1 MQLFSRKTK
10 PKKYLLVI
18 DIGTEF
24 VKALVFRIERGISEQ
39 GDIKDQG
46 AVIGFGRQRQ
56 LPGSMLAG
64 AVADIDGVTSTCQKA
79 IEQAS
84 QMARV
89 KPKKAIVGI
98 AGEFIKGATTNF
110 VCPRDNPGEPI
121 DLAELQNIIQRVQWK
136 AYDRTR
142 RQLGNET
149 CCPEI
154 EIKPINALLT
164 DIRIDGYQVTNPLG
178 FQGKEIFLGIFN
190 VYAPLVHLRAVENI
204 TAKLK
209 LDLLSIAA
217 EPYALTKVSCFNPT
231 AGAIFV
237 DIGGG
242 TTDVALVRQN
252 RVEGIKSFALAGQ
265 TFTKR
270 LGKILNLDSSEAEK
284 IKIRHSQNSLSQ
296 SVQWRIRDILKN
308 DLRIWLS
315 GMELILEEFDQAEYF
330 PPVIL
335 LCGGGSLLPGIK
347 NILKREKI
355 QNSWME
361 KFPFS
366 QLPQIDFIQ
375 TQDINNIIDK
385 TDSLEGPEF
394 ITPMALASLAL
405 EIVTDEDKILP
416 PVLRRVL
423 KIMR

>member
-1 MQLFSRKTK
+1 M
-10 PKKYLLVI
+10 LVI

-24 VKALVFRIERGISEQ
+24 VKALIFRVERGISEA
-39 GDIKDQG
+39 GEIRDQG

-56 LPGSMLAG
+56 LSGNMLAG
-64 AVADIDGVTSTCQKA
+64 AVADIDGVTLTCRGA
-79 IEQAS
+79 IDQAS
-84 QMARV
+84 RMARV

-98 AGEFIKGATTNF
+98 AGEYIKGATTNF
-110 VCPRDNPGEPI
+110 VCPREDPEEPI
-121 DLAELQNIIQRVQWK
+121 DSAELQNLIQRVQWK
-136 AYDRTR
+136 AFDQTR
-142 RQLGNET
+142 RQLGQEI

-204 TAKLK
+204 ASKLD

-217 EPYALTKVSCFNPT
+217 EPYALTKTSCFNPT

-242 TTDVALVRQN
+242 TTDVALVRQS

-270 LGKILNLDSSEAEK
+270 LGKILNLDLPEAEK
-284 IKIRHSQNSLSQ
+284 IKMRHSQNSLSQ
-296 SVQWRIRDILKN
+296 SVQWKIRDALKN
-308 DLRIWLS
+308 DLRLWLN
-315 GMELILEEFDQAEYF
+315 GMELVLEEFDQAEYF
-330 PPVIL
+330 PPVVL

-347 NILKREKI
+347 NILKRENI
-355 QNSWME
+355 QNRWLE

-366 QLPQIDFIQ
+366 QAPQIGFIQ
-375 TQDINNIIDK
+375 AKEINNIVDK
-385 TDSLEGPEF
+385 TESLEGPEY

-405 EIVTDEDKILP
+405 EIVTDEDKVLS
-416 PVLRRVL
+416 PVLKRVL
-423 KIMR
+423 KIMK